1 MRFPRTPSFPRAPF
15 SRAALRA
22 RSGLTLGAFLLLGA
36 AAQAGTLYLS
46 RLSAAEENPPT
57 ASTATGTGVLVLNNA
72 ETQSIVTAT
81 HTLGATATAGH
92 IHRAAV
98 GVNGPVVFPFP
109 TPASP
114 VGPLTWIMST
124 SAVDS
129 LKAGELYMNFH
140 TAANPGGAIRGQ
152 LRRALL
158 APAAINSAQMRL
170 ANALDISASYDADL
184 DAVLIQTNLA
194 DSATQT
200 QALRELGTSTI
211 YSAGRQQID
220 ALTGVESGLFAY
232 AQDARLRPPAS
243 ADRLNTFVRI
253 GSEFGR
259 RSATDNQAGAT
270 VSRPFVFAGV
280 DRWLS
285 SSAHGGF
292 AIGYSDGRDSF
303 ENGLGHTN
311 AKTTSLHAFASVDLG
326 GLALDAVAGYGA
338 TTLDQ
343 TRNLG
348 SLGRSATA
356 SPDGSVW
363 AVALKASKTVALANH
378 NTLVPYALIDVQ
390 KATADAYSETGAGAA
405 SLVVPQRDTWSSA
418 FEGGVALVV
427 PLKTDT
433 GHWTFRAQ
441 AGGRYLL
448 EDGSARFG
456 TRLAGSP
463 VAFLTEIDGPGRSS
477 AHVETGIDGQ
487 LSDSVRFS
495 FSYRGDLGASAQTV
509 HALEAR
515 LAMQW

>member
-1 MRFPRTPSFPRAPF
+1 MRFPRHPFTPSHEG
-15 SRAALRA
+15 SRAHRRTL
-22 RSGLTLGAFLLLGA
+22 STLTLGAFLLLGA
-36 AAQAGTLYLS
+36 EAQAGTLYLS

-57 ASTATGTGVLVLNNA
+57 ASTATGLGVLVLNDA
-72 ETQSIVTAT
+72 ENQSTVTAT

-98 GVNGPVVFPFP
+98 GVNGAVIFPFP
-109 TPASP
+109 SPASP
-114 VGPLTWIMST
+114 VGPLTWNMST

-140 TAANPGGAIRGQ
+140 TAVNPGGAIRGQ

-158 APAAINSAQMRL
+158 APAAVNPAQTRL
-170 ANALDISASYDADL
+170 ANALDISAGYDADL

-194 DSATQT
+194 DTATQS
-200 QALRELGTSTI
+200 QALREFGTSTI

-220 ALTGVESGLFAY
+220 AMTGAETGLFAY
-232 AQDARLRPPAS
+232 AQDARLRPPANT
-243 ADRLNTFVRI
+243 DRLNTFVRL

-270 VSRPFVFAGV
+270 ISRPFVFAGV

-285 SSAHGGF
+285 SGAHGGF

-311 AKTTSLHAFASVDLG
+311 AKTTSLHAFASAALG
-326 GLALDAVAGYGA
+326 GLALDAVAGYGWTA
-338 TTLDQ
+338 LDQ

-348 SLGRSATA
+348 SLGRAASA

-363 AVALKASKTVALANH
+363 AVALKASRTVALANH
-378 NTLVPYALIDVQ
+378 NTLVPYALLDVQ
-390 KATADAYSETGAGAA
+390 KATVDAYSETGAGAA
-405 SLVVPQRDTWSSA
+405 GLVVSQRDTWSSA
-418 FEGGVALVV
+418 FEGGAALVV
-427 PLKTDT
+427 PIKTDA

-441 AGGRYLL
+441 AGWRYLL
-448 EDGSARFG
+448 EDGAARFG

-463 VAFLTEIDGPGRSS
+463 IAFSTEIDGPGRSS

-487 LSDSVRFS
+487 LSDSVRLS
-495 FSYRGDLGASAQTV
+495 FGYRGDLGASAQTV
-509 HALEAR
+509 HAIEAR